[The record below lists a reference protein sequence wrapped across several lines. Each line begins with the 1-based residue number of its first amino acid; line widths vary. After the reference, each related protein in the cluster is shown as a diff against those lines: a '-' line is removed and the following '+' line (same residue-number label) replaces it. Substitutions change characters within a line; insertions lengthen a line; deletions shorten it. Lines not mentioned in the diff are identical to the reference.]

1 MAAKK
6 KAVPYDAAEFLDSE
20 EAIAAYITEALQTGD
35 HKVISHA
42 IGVAARAKGMTKI
55 AEATKLSRESLYRA
69 LSEEGHPEFETVER
83 VIGALG
89 LRLRAEP
96 IRRRKKQA
104 A

>member
-1 MAAKK
+1 
-6 KAVPYDAAEFLDSE
+6 
-20 EAIAAYITEALQTGD
+20 
-35 HKVISHA
+35 
-42 IGVAARAKGMTKI
+42 VAWSGRAKI